1 MLKRCLFNA
10 AVLTILAIGV
20 SSAQAAPLSP
30 SPSEKGGVENET
42 AEQKA
47 FHAKADA
54 ALKALD
60 DKMERRN
67 QAARRAVMG
76 ICSGC
81 LSRSAAGSG
90 PTREAQDTRDLD
102 PFSGSVNEAAV
113 EVPAQPAARPSR
125 PARPQVSQAPQ
136 AVPLAPPLQILPDR
150 AR

>member
-10 AVLTILAIGV
+10 AVVTILAIGV
-20 SSAQAAPLSP
+20 APVWAAPLAP
-30 SPSEKGGVENET
+30 SPSDKGAAETET

-60 DKMERRN
+60 EKMERRN

-81 LSRSAAGSG
+81 LSRSAAGPE
-90 PTREAQDTRDLD
+90 PTREARDMRDFD
-102 PFSGSVNEAAV
+102 PFSGSVGDAAV
-113 EVPAQPAARPSR
+113 EASDAAVQPAGRPVR
-125 PARPQVSQAPQ
+125 PRVSQAPQ
-136 AVPLAPPLQILPDR
+136 ALPLAPPLQILPDL